1 MYRVYGKHC
10 RFSISIPSPSLQT
23 CFIVIASFFFVQNT
37 QPSFF
42 FNVYTYFEH
51 FYHTF
56 TTYFYHTLLTLL
68 LKYTFFRFN
77 SYSLSDPQGVAY
89 QPIMSH
95 FFSDID
101 GRSKYAVMGTPGADI
116 SEFLL
121 CILAYESSSIKTTR
135 ADTGQVY
142 QMMSQFLKDMV
153 RVKKKSKKS
162 L

>member
-1 MYRVYGKHC
+1 
-10 RFSISIPSPSLQT
+10 
-23 CFIVIASFFFVQNT
+23 
-37 QPSFF
+37 
-42 FNVYTYFEH
+42 
-51 FYHTF
+51 
-56 TTYFYHTLLTLL
+56 
-68 LKYTFFRFN
+68 
-77 SYSLSDPQGVAY
+77 
-89 QPIMSH
+89 MSH

-153 RVKKKSKKS
+153 RVKKNKKRFGEIS
-162 L
+162 VFWKYNLSHYTRL

>member
-1 MYRVYGKHC
+1 MTLLPHC
-10 RFSISIPSPSLQT
+10 
-23 CFIVIASFFFVQNT
+23 
-37 QPSFF
+37 
-42 FNVYTYFEH
+42 
-51 FYHTF
+51 YHTF
-56 TTYFYHTLLTLL
+56 TTHYYKIYF
-68 LKYTFFRFN
+68 FSFN

-153 RVKKKSKKS
+153 RFKKKSKKRFLRDLS
-162 L
+162 CFGSTTFHLY

>member
-1 MYRVYGKHC
+1 
-10 RFSISIPSPSLQT
+10 
-23 CFIVIASFFFVQNT
+23 
-37 QPSFF
+37 
-42 FNVYTYFEH
+42 
-51 FYHTF
+51 
-56 TTYFYHTLLTLL
+56 
-68 LKYTFFRFN
+68 
-77 SYSLSDPQGVAY
+77 
-89 QPIMSH
+89 MSH

-162 L
+162 LRDLSFFGSTTFHTILDCNYCNTIFLSSILLINCCSLSLIASKLKPNKCTLTFHFLIHFLISITLHLLLSSLYFFVIILNYF

>member
-1 MYRVYGKHC
+1 MESSVDFQFLFLFPPFKPVLL
-10 RFSISIPSPSLQT
+10 SSPRSLLSKTPNQ
-23 CFIVIASFFFVQNT
+23 VFFL
-37 QPSFF
+37 
-42 FNVYTYFEH
+42 TYIH
-51 FYHTF
+51 ILNTF
-56 TTYFYHTLLTLL
+56 TTLFTTLLLTLL

-153 RVKKKSKKS
+153 RFKKKSKKS